1 MTKIDF
7 RSISNN
13 LKLVDDIWAAKSKSK
28 ISYPDEANEKC
39 FEIEENSFW
48 FRHRNNCI
56 IEVVKQFPPKG
67 IFFDVGGGNGFVSKE
82 LEKNGIETV
91 LVEPGEK
98 GVSNAR
104 RRGLKNIICAT
115 LEDARFKPNT
125 LPAAGLFDV
134 LEHIEEDRKFL
145 KSMFSTLEQGGRLY
159 ITVPAFKF
167 LWSKEDDDAGHFKR
181 YTTKIMREIFNEIGF
196 YVEYETY
203 IFSILPIPIFLFRS
217 LPVKLGLFKH
227 SKNAAKYK
235 NEHSQGR
242 GMIGKLLEKTWDM
255 ELKRIKIKKKISF
268 GSSCLIVAQKG
279 NSWRK

>member
-13 LKLVDDIWAAKSKSK
+13 LELVDDIWAAKSKSK
-28 ISYPDEANEKC
+28 ISYPDKANEKC

-67 IFFDVGGGNGFVSKE
+67 IFFDVGGGNGFVAKE
-82 LEKNGIETV
+82 LEENGIETV

-98 GVSNAR
+98 GVSNAG
-104 RRGLKNIICAT
+104 RRGLKKIIRAT
-115 LEDARFKPNT
+115 LEEAEFKPNT

-145 KSMFSTLEQGGRLY
+145 KSMFNILEPGGRLY
-159 ITVPAFKF
+159 ITVPAFRF
-167 LWSKEDDDAGHFKR
+167 LWSKEDDEAGHFKR
-181 YTTKIMREIFNEIGF
+181 YTTKSMREILNEIGF
-196 YVEYETY
+196 YVEYATY

-217 LPVKLGLFKH
+217 LPLKLGLVKH
-227 SKNAAKYK
+227 AKNSDKHK
-235 NEHSQGR
+235 EEHSQR
-242 GMIGKLLEKTWDM
+242 MGMTGKLLEKTWDM
-255 ELKRIKIKKKISF
+255 KLKRIKNKKKIPF
-268 GSSCLIVAQKG
+268 GSSCLIVVHK
-279 NSWRK
+279 